1 MPSSSAC
8 CPLPTT
14 SCLLP
19 SAVCLLPSPCALCL
33 LLCAF
38 FCLLHCAFFC
48 LLPCAFC
55 LLRCAFCPRP
65 LASRREAARVSRRG
79 SPRSGTPD
87 TAAANPNA
95 PRSGAGASHQAAP
108 PAPRRGAALYARD
121 RGGAVSRLPPP
132 THPGGFAVQDRGQ
145 DPMPACSTRRAL
157 TRSRL
162 PPRSGESQYA
172 GVTAKRHPR
181 YGRRGSS
188 DGSRRWTRPGSHA
201 ATLHDAARRD
211 GCSGVPRLTFW
222 QSPQIL
228 KQLYRKDR
236 RNGLD
241 SRSLN

>member
-19 SAVCLLPSPCALCL
+19 SAFCLLPVPCAFCL
-33 LLCAF
+33 LL
-38 FCLLHCAFFC
+38 CAFFC

-95 PRSGAGASHQAAP
+95 PRSGAGASHQPAP

-132 THPGGFAVQDRGQ
+132 THPDGFAVQDRGQ
-145 DPMPACSTRRAL
+145 DPMPACSTRLAL

-181 YGRRGSS
+181 TLAAHLKHREAVPVALERPPSLQRRG
-188 DGSRRWTRPGSHA
+188 PGLGA
-201 ATLHDAARRD
+201 
-211 GCSGVPRLTFW
+211 
-222 QSPQIL
+222 Q
-228 KQLYRKDR
+228 
-236 RNGLD
+236 GL
-241 SRSLN
+241 REIE